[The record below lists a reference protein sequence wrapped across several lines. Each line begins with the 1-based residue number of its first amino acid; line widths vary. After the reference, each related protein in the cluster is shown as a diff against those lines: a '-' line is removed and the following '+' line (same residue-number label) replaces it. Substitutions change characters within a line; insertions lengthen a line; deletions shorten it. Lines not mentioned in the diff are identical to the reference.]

1 MTDKV
6 TIIVIKGF
14 LNGATYA
21 KRGQKIEVTEAR
33 ARDLERNG
41 LVSRPEKS
49 APEPQNKKAPEP
61 ENKAAKK
68 PAKKAG

>member
-6 TIIVIKGF
+6 TIIAVKAF
-14 LNGATYA
+14 LNGMTYA
-21 KRGQKIEVTEAR
+21 KRGQKLEVTETR

-41 LVSRPEKS
+41 LVSRAEK
-49 APEPQNKKAPEP
+49 AAQEPQNKKAPEP

-68 PAKKAG
+68 PAKKA